1 MLINPIILIFSV
13 AALVFT
19 VIFCILNKPKKPV
32 LSGLTLVILLF
43 FLACTY
49 MIYLMFIAVEDK
61 TFQIDFVEKMVLFIT
76 ASKTISE
83 TALEASF
90 DVFKTIDIIMI
101 MLSVLFLLYDVH
113 TIFLKNNTDNDI
125 TSIES
130 NNNQPKGNN
139 TAQ

>member
-1 MLINPIILIFSV
+1 
-13 AALVFT
+13 
-19 VIFCILNKPKKPV
+19 
-32 LSGLTLVILLF
+32 
-43 FLACTY
+43 
-49 MIYLMFIAVEDK
+49 MFIAVEDK